1 MAVSDVEIGQ
11 ALDAMVANEVGF
23 PFQKLAI
30 MLAHQTWP
38 DLVASEPKNDLGA
51 DAEAGASLSQAGEGK
66 VLACSLTATLAK
78 VKDDATKIKTNF
90 PDTKVLIFATP
101 KPVSKQKEQHWAKE
115 LQASFGMDLVVMS
128 RSHLIL
134 KLADPA
140 NLLLCRTFLHM
151 DVEIEPDVQ
160 DLIQRARRASSEITT
175 AWAAHRRVA
184 EHPLLELRMATFMT
198 DGQQG
203 ERFSWAQLCE
213 ELGVGRRCVLEAP
226 AGRGKTT
233 TLIQLARKVVEDDG
247 IAILIDLPEWAKS
260 DKSLLDF
267 LADMPQFRTNAI
279 DAKGLARLTQ
289 AEPLRLL
296 FNGWNELSDSSTERI
311 EDRLRSV
318 DRDWQTAG
326 VVVATRRHSIRPPLS
341 GATRIGLLS
350 LLRSERLGYLVSAL
364 GDSAQQLENT
374 LASNSALDE
383 LTRTPFILRE
393 IVKIHLAGRDLPT
406 SKMGILEAVVAL
418 LEESSEHQNEL
429 HRIPLDGNAEAYLL
443 ALAIHMTSVGDTAI
457 SETEARRACTAVSRS
472 LAVDGQ
478 VAGIL
483 SPTTILDA
491 LCRHH
496 ILEMTDYPATAFR
509 FEHQQF
515 QEFYAALSL
524 ERELTITLQKG
535 PTESKRY
542 VEAYLNPS
550 TWTEPLQM
558 VAERIGSRSG
568 QDDSEIDAVARGVKL
583 VEMAL
588 DVDPIFASNLA
599 RLSGPTV
606 WKASGAKLGTR
617 VRAWYQVPD
626 EHHKECALAAM
637 LASGSADFIDV
648 VLPLLTHESS
658 QVRMTTYRGCTEFH
672 LSILGPD
679 WKTTVAGWSEDVRQD
694 FVSELTVHHGRTD
707 IAEYFALTD
716 VSVKVRVEATK
727 YLSWM
732 GAREATLR
740 AFRSLPEAACA
751 DALLQFDR
759 EDIPT
764 EMRESA
770 FLAYESR
777 LSSTDD
783 PLQRIRLFL
792 GQYEFGEVDILQSL
806 KSELTNLQNP
816 NLDYYGQS
824 VPQTALEMIGKSD
837 PSWVGAWVAARI
849 KSGLPVQQAWL
860 SFVKPISDS
869 LTEELLAKLSS
880 EDMKHGEQR
889 LISVL
894 STLANSELALKVFLE
909 LCSLRRSLDEEKTV
923 YDDPRHAIV
932 RQLEALFR
940 LIPGT
945 TAVTGLFP
953 TLSGAFDRVQLIVAV
968 GLLSGVGRDESDL
981 REELPTELREKL
993 RSYLKSAVAFAC
1005 SEDDPIGRT
1014 LADLGSSLARVG
1026 RSDDLTDLAALIH
1039 ADIARFGKVRKAVAN
1054 GNRQHGLTGWFDW
1067 HVRAV
1072 IALDRETA
1080 DTVLLS
1086 LLTEDEYQLA
1096 AAHGLLSLAT
1106 EAQPRFSGFPAEKN
1120 YDLIWE
1126 ARRGARKA
1134 NLCEERRKRYS
1145 QALHEC
1151 VSLLLTKA
1159 ETTGGLDDHSHKIQ
1173 KLAAILAALNGQA
1186 SADLI
1191 FKAVSLRSRWN
1202 GWSRIGALEKVLFD
1216 GGIVPVSLVIEVLDQ
1231 IFDEVGK
1238 HGFHS
1243 NDQNLGLVK
1252 FGLGLLSFVDDPV
1265 AGIAYI
1271 KNLISVG
1278 KFPRY
1283 ELGSVFTAL
1292 GHSRCPEA
1300 LTFLREI
1307 AGDDAKGIT
1316 ANMERSWLAAVGR
1329 LGGAVSDDMLIAFL
1343 DPPQGGFSP
1352 QIKLNSY
1359 DAELLASM
1367 IAAVIL
1373 SDPARKARALMLV
1386 EEQLTPERSF
1396 LLVKV
1401 ITSLGTAEAALAG
1414 LRMGCGVPW
1423 QPVPYEILKMFE
1435 ALFLQHNPVAGSS
1448 NSYTIAPKAANP
1460 LRAIL
1465 FEWCLSDTQEGQR
1478 AFAFLGQ
1485 IEAWRLEHGKPSG
1498 EPRHPAL
1505 HFGIPW
1511 PPPERLR

>member
-1 MAVSDVEIGQ
+1 M
-11 ALDAMVANEVGF
+11 
-23 PFQKLAI
+23 
-30 MLAHQTWP
+30 
-38 DLVASEPKNDLGA
+38 
-51 DAEAGASLSQAGEGK
+51 
-66 VLACSLTATLAK
+66 
-78 VKDDATKIKTNF
+78 
-90 PDTKVLIFATP
+90 
-101 KPVSKQKEQHWAKE
+101 
-115 LQASFGMDLVVMS
+115 
-128 RSHLIL
+128 
-134 KLADPA
+134 
-140 NLLLCRTFLHM
+140 LLLQQA
-151 DVEIEPDVQ
+151 P
-160 DLIQRARRASSEITT
+160 SEITT

-184 EHPLLELRMATFMT
+184 EHPLLELRMATITT

-203 ERFSWAQLCE
+203 ELFSWVQLRE

-233 TLIQLARKVVEDDG
+233 TLIQLARKIAEDNG

-267 LADMPQFRTNAI
+267 VADMPQFRTNAI

-296 FNGWNELSDSSTERI
+296 FNGWNELSDSSNERI

-341 GATRIGLLS
+341 GATRVGLLS

-364 GDSAQQLENT
+364 GDAAQQLENT

-393 IVKIHLAGRDLPT
+393 IVKIHLAGRDLPA

-429 HRIPLDGNAEAYLL
+429 RRAPLDGNAEAYLL
-443 ALAIHMTSVGDTAI
+443 ALAIHMTPVGDTAI
-457 SETEARRACTAVSRS
+457 SETEARHACTAVSQS
-472 LAVDGQ
+472 LAANGQ
-478 VAGIL
+478 VAAIPP
-483 SPTTILDA
+483 PTTILDA

-496 ILEMTDYPATAFR
+496 VLEMTDYPVTAFR

-535 PTESKRY
+535 PTECKRY
-542 VEAYLNPS
+542 VEAYLNPT

-568 QDDSEIDAVARGVKL
+568 HDESAIDAIARGVKL

-588 DVDPIFASNLA
+588 DVDPVFASNLA
-599 RLSGPTV
+599 RLSGSTV
-606 WKASGAKLGTR
+606 WRASAAKLGAR
-617 VRAWYQVPD
+617 VRAWYQVRD

-637 LASGSADFIDV
+637 LASGSADFLDI
-648 VLPLLTHESS
+648 VLPLLTHENS

-679 WKTTVAGWSEDVRQD
+679 WKTTVAAWSEDVRKD

-716 VSVKVRVEATK
+716 ASLKVRLEATRF
-727 YLSWM
+727 LSWM
-732 GAREATLR
+732 GARDATLR

-751 DALLQFDR
+751 EALLHFDR

-764 EMRESA
+764 ELRESA
-770 FLAYESR
+770 ILAYESQ

-792 GQYEFGEVDILQSL
+792 GQYELGHEDILQSL
-806 KSELTNLQNP
+806 KSELTNLQSP

-824 VPQTALEMIGKSD
+824 GLQTALEMIGKSD
-837 PSWVGAWVAARI
+837 PSWIGTWVVTRI
-849 KSGLPVQQAWL
+849 KSGFPVQQAWL
-860 SFVKPISDS
+860 SFIKPIPCS
-869 LTEELLAKLSS
+869 LTEELLSKLSS
-880 EDMKHGEQR
+880 EDLKHGEQP

-894 STLANSELALKVFLE
+894 STLADSELALKVFLN
-909 LCSLRRSLDEEKTV
+909 LCSLKRSLDEDKAV
-923 YDDPRHAIV
+923 YNDPRHAIV
-932 RQLEALFR
+932 RQLETLFR
-940 LIPGT
+940 LIPAK
-945 TAVTGLFP
+945 TAVAGLLP
-953 TLSGAFDRVQLIVAV
+953 TLSGAFDWVQLIVAV
-968 GLLSGVGRDESDL
+968 GLLSVVGRDEPDL
-981 REELPTELREKL
+981 REELPTELRENL
-993 RSYLKSAVAFAC
+993 RWYLKGVIAFAC

-1014 LADLGSSLARVG
+1014 LADLGSSLSRVG
-1026 RSDDLTDLAALIH
+1026 FSDDVTDLAALIH
-1039 ADIARFGKVRKAVAN
+1039 ADAARFTKVRQAVAN
-1054 GNRQHGLTGWFDW
+1054 GNRQHGLTGWSDW

-1072 IALDRETA
+1072 IALDRDTA
-1080 DTVLLS
+1080 DTVLLP
-1086 LLTEDEYQLA
+1086 LLTEGEYQLA
-1096 AAHGLLSLAT
+1096 AAHGLLSLSNG
-1106 EAQPRFSGFPAEKN
+1106 AQPRFLGFPTEKN
-1120 YDLIWE
+1120 YDLIW
-1126 ARRGARKA
+1126 GARQGARSA
-1134 NLCEERRKRYS
+1134 NSCEERRKRYS
-1145 QALHEC
+1145 QALHDC
-1151 VSLLLTKA
+1151 VSLLLSEA
-1159 ETTGGLDDHSHKIQ
+1159 EATGKLNDHSHKIQ
-1173 KLAAILAALNGQA
+1173 KLAAVLAALNGKG

-1202 GWSRIGALEKVLFD
+1202 GWSRITALEKTLFD
-1216 GGIVPVSLVIEVLDQ
+1216 GGMVPVSLLTEVLDQ

-1252 FGLGLLSFVDDPV
+1252 FGLGLLAFVDDPV

-1329 LGGAVSDDMLIAFL
+1329 LGGTASEDMLFAFL
-1343 DPPQGGFSP
+1343 DPPQVGFSP

-1359 DAELLASM
+1359 DAELLAST
-1367 IAAVIL
+1367 IVTIVS
-1373 SDPARKARALMLV
+1373 SDPGRRARALMMV
-1386 EEQLTPERSF
+1386 GEQLTPERNF

-1401 ITSLGTAEAALAG
+1401 ITSLGTTDAALAG
-1414 LRMGCGVPW
+1414 LKIGCGIPW

-1435 ALFLQHNPVAGSS
+1435 ALFLQHNPIAGST

-1460 LRAIL
+1460 LRETL
-1465 FEWCLSDTQEGQR
+1465 FELCLGDTQEGQR

-1485 IEAWRLEHGKPSG
+1485 IEAWRLEHGRPSS

-1511 PPPERLR
+1511 PPPERLV